1 MINKLT
7 NEREQIIMEQK
18 KNNNNIKISKD
29 DSELELKEA
38 KLIINNLSEK
48 IKALE
53 EENKNMIKQKE
64 DSEYK
69 SEGEEEYTMKKMVN
83 ATKNTINMTSQQ
95 LVKELKTFFKNLK
108 N

>member
-1 MINKLT
+1 
-7 NEREQIIMEQK
+7 MEQK

-53 EENKNMIKQKE
+53 EENKNMIKQKNLM
-64 DSEYK
+64 DSTNLV
-69 SEGEEEYTMKKMVN
+69 GCN
-83 ATKNTINMTSQQ
+83 A
-95 LVKELKTFFKNLK
+95 
-108 N
+108 